1 MSEVKNQF
9 IMKPFIAF
17 LLLLFANA
25 LIAQTT
31 TSSEGFEDY
40 VLLKNGSRIY
50 GKILYYA
57 PNDTLQIQVSSGQ
70 TMRCKPEFI
79 KKVVMAK
86 PKTAI
91 TDAPQAAKPYDFKER
106 GFYASAVYAVSFG
119 RNSGGAGTH
128 TGVGLQATAGYLLRR
143 QIGFGGGIG
152 YDAYYLKDGNA
163 AVMSIFGEARGY
175 LSKRNVAEY
184 FTFAAGYGHPTKQKD
199 NTLITKRGGG
209 LMLQPTIGL
218 RFGASARYNFFAEI
232 GARFQQVQYGN
243 SNDWAENRYTVK
255 YQRWILRGGI
265 LF

>member
-1 MSEVKNQF
+1 
-9 IMKPFIAF
+9 MKSLFAF
-17 LLLLFANA
+17 LLLLTANA
-25 LIAQTT
+25 LFAQST

-57 PNDTLQIQVSSGQ
+57 PNDTLQIQVSGGQ
-70 TMRCKPEFI
+70 TMRWTPEYI

-86 PKTAI
+86 PKT
-91 TDAPQAAKPYDFKER
+91 TVVDVPKTAKPYDFKER
-106 GFYASAVYAVSFG
+106 GFYASAVYAMSFG

-152 YDAYYLKDGNA
+152 YDAYYLKDGNS
-163 AVMSIFGEARGY
+163 AVMSVFGEARGY
-175 LSKRNVAEY
+175 FSKRNVAEF
-184 FTFAAGYGHPTKQKD
+184 FTFALGYGHPTKQKD
-199 NTLITKRGGG
+199 NFLIETRSGG
-209 LMLQPTIGL
+209 LMVQPTIGL
-218 RFGASARYNFFAEI
+218 RFGASKRYNFFAEV
-232 GARFQQVQYGN
+232 GARFQRVQYGN
-243 SNDWAENRYTVK
+243 SNEWTENRYTVT

>member
-1 MSEVKNQF
+1 
-9 IMKPFIAF
+9 MKSLFAFF
-17 LLLLFANA
+17 LLLTANA
-25 LIAQTT
+25 LLAQSTT
-31 TSSEGFEDY
+31 ASEGFEDY

-70 TMRCKPEFI
+70 TMRCSPDYI
-79 KKVVMAK
+79 KKVIMAK
-86 PKTAI
+86 PKTAN
-91 TDAPQAAKPYDFKER
+91 TDASHASRAAKSYDFKER
-106 GFYASAVYAVSFG
+106 GFYASAVYAMSFG
-119 RNSGGAGTH
+119 RNSGGGGTH

-163 AVMSIFGEARGY
+163 AVMSVFGEARGY

-184 FTFAAGYGHPTKQKD
+184 FTFALGYGHPTKQK
-199 NTLITKRGGG
+199 NNALIETRGGG
-209 LMLQPTIGL
+209 LMVQPTIGL
-218 RFGASARYNFFAEI
+218 RLGASARYNFFVEM

-243 SNDWAENRYTVK
+243 SSDWAENRYTVR

>member
-1 MSEVKNQF
+1 
-9 IMKPFIAF
+9 MKSLFVL
-17 LLLLFANA
+17 LLLLFANG

-70 TMRCKPEFI
+70 TMRCKPEYI

-86 PKTAI
+86 PKTA
-91 TDAPQAAKPYDFKER
+91 DVSAPKTVKPYDFKER
-106 GFYASAVYAVSFG
+106 GFYASAVYAMSFG

-143 QIGFGGGIG
+143 QIGFGGGVG

-163 AVMSIFGEARGY
+163 AVMSVFGEARGY

-184 FTFAAGYGHPTKQKD
+184 VTFAIGYGHPTKQKD
-199 NTLITKRGGG
+199 NALITNRSGG

-232 GARFQQVQYGN
+232 GARFQQVHYSN
-243 SNDWAENRYTVK
+243 SNEWVENRYTVN

>member
-1 MSEVKNQF
+1 
-9 IMKPFIAF
+9 MKSLIAF
-17 LLLLFANA
+17 FLLLFASG

-31 TSSEGFEDY
+31 TSSAGFEDY

-70 TMRCKPEFI
+70 TMRCSPEYI
-79 KKVVMAK
+79 KKVIMAK
-86 PKTAI
+86 PKTA
-91 TDAPQAAKPYDFKER
+91 DANAATIAKPYDFKER
-106 GFYASAVYAVSFG
+106 GFYASAVYAMSFG

-143 QIGFGGGIG
+143 QIGFGGGVG

-163 AVMSIFGEARGY
+163 AVMSVFGEARGY
-175 LSKRNVAEY
+175 LSKRNVAEF
-184 FTFAAGYGHPTKQKD
+184 FTFAVGYGQPMVQKG
-199 NTLITKRGGG
+199 NPQITKRSGG

-232 GARFQQVQYGN
+232 GARFQQVHYSN
-243 SNDWAENRYTVK
+243 SNEWVENRYTVT
-255 YQRWILRGGI
+255 YQRWIIRGGI